1 MAKKESPTAWRA
13 ENSSPVRSGQVDWL
27 SLSAP
32 MKIHNPGNEINYLL
46 QQTRVHHMQLS
57 SMADLK
63 ANMLLTMASIVVT
76 LAAPQAMK
84 AGSQLPL
91 LVLIGFSLLTILL
104 AAYAVM
110 PKLPFTSHHATAPEI
125 RSPQFNLLF
134 FGDFTGLSYEQFEAE
149 MERVLND
156 PSQVYQVQVREI
168 YTLGVFL
175 AQKKYRFLRLAYTS
189 FIVGLF
195 ASFLTLLLTGF

>member
-1 MAKKESPTAWRA
+1 
-13 ENSSPVRSGQVDWL
+13 
-27 SLSAP
+27 
-32 MKIHNPGNEINYLL
+32 MKINLPGNEINYLL

-91 LVLIGFSLLTILL
+91 LVLIGFSLMTILL

-110 PKLPFTSHHATAPEI
+110 PKVRLTSRGQAAPDLT
-125 RSPQFNLLF
+125 SPQFNLLF
-134 FGDFTGLSYEQFEAE
+134 FGDFTSLSYEQFEAE
-149 MERVLND
+149 MARVMND

-168 YTLGVFL
+168 YTLGIFL
-175 AQKKYRFLRLAYTS
+175 ARKKYRYLRLAYTT
-189 FIVGLF
+189 FILGLF
-195 ASFLTLLLTGF
+195 ASFITLLLTGHA

>member
-1 MAKKESPTAWRA
+1 
-13 ENSSPVRSGQVDWL
+13 
-27 SLSAP
+27 
-32 MKIHNPGNEINYLL
+32 MKINQPGNEINYLL

-76 LAAPQAMK
+76 LAAPQVMK

-91 LVLIGFSLLTILL
+91 VVLIGFSLATILL

-110 PKLPFTSHHATAPEI
+110 PKVPFNGHTSVKDVNN
-125 RSPQFNLLF
+125 PQFNLLF
-134 FGDFTGLSYEQFEAE
+134 FGDFTAMTYAQFEAE
-149 MERVLND
+149 MERVMND
-156 PSQVYQVQVREI
+156 PSQVYQVQLREI

-175 AQKKYRFLRLAYTS
+175 AEKKYRYLRLAYAT
-189 FIVGLF
+189 FILGLF
-195 ASFLTLLLTGF
+195 ASFFTLMITSRS

>member
-1 MAKKESPTAWRA
+1 
-13 ENSSPVRSGQVDWL
+13 
-27 SLSAP
+27 
-32 MKIHNPGNEINYLL
+32 MKIHTPGNEINYLL
-46 QQTRVHHMQLS
+46 QQTRVHHMRLS

-76 LAAPQAMK
+76 LAAPQVMK

-91 LVLIGFSLLTILL
+91 VVLIGFSLATILL

-110 PKLPFTSHHATAPEI
+110 PKLPLSRHTAPAVDVQG
-125 RSPQFNLLF
+125 PQFNLLF
-134 FGDFTGLSYEQFEAE
+134 FGDFTGMSYEQFEME
-149 MERVLND
+149 MEKVMND

-175 AQKKYRFLRLAYTS
+175 ARTKYRFLRLAYTT

-195 ASFLTLLLTGF
+195 ASFLTLLLTNRA

>member
-1 MAKKESPTAWRA
+1 
-13 ENSSPVRSGQVDWL
+13 
-27 SLSAP
+27 
-32 MKIHNPGNEINYLL
+32 MKIAAPANHLDQLL
-46 QQTRVHHMQLS
+46 RQTRMHHVQLS

-84 AGSQLPL
+84 AGSQWSL
-91 LVLIGFSLLTILL
+91 LVLIGFSLITIVL

-110 PKLPFTSHHATAPEI
+110 PKVPFTPAADAPPDVD
-125 RSPQFNLLF
+125 RPGFNLLF
-134 FGDFTGLSYEQFEAE
+134 FGDFIGLGYERYEAE

-156 PSQVYQVQVREI
+156 PSRVYEVQVREI

-175 AQKKYRFLRLAYTS
+175 ASKKYRFLRLAYTT
-189 FIVGLF
+189 FIFGLC
-195 ASFLTLLLTGF
+195 ASFVTLLLTGSS

>member
-1 MAKKESPTAWRA
+1 
-13 ENSSPVRSGQVDWL
+13 
-27 SLSAP
+27 
-32 MKIHNPGNEINYLL
+32 MKINQPGNEINYLL

-76 LAAPQAMK
+76 LAAPQVMK

-91 LVLIGFSLLTILL
+91 VVLIGFSLATILL

-110 PKLPFTSHHATAPEI
+110 PKVPFSGQAPTVEDVNN
-125 RSPQFNLLF
+125 PQFNLLF
-134 FGDFTGLSYEQFEAE
+134 FGDFTGMTYAQFEAE
-149 MERVLND
+149 MERVMND
-156 PSQVYQVQVREI
+156 PSQVYQVQLREI

-175 AQKKYRFLRLAYTS
+175 ARKKYRYLRLAYTT
-189 FIVGLF
+189 FIIGLF
-195 ASFLTLLLTGF
+195 ASFVTLMLTRSI

>member
-1 MAKKESPTAWRA
+1 
-13 ENSSPVRSGQVDWL
+13 
-27 SLSAP
+27 
-32 MKIHNPGNEINYLL
+32 MKINTPGNEINYLL

-91 LVLIGFSLLTILL
+91 LVLIGFSLVTILL

-110 PKLPFTSHHATAPEI
+110 PKLPFSGHNPAVPDVG
-125 RSPQFNLLF
+125 SPQFNLLF
-134 FGDFTGLSYEQFEAE
+134 FGDFTGLTYAQFEAE
-149 MERVLND
+149 MEKVMND
-156 PSQVYQVQVREI
+156 PSSVYRAQVREI

-175 AQKKYRFLRLAYTS
+175 AQKKYRYLRLAYTT

-195 ASFLTLLLTGF
+195 ASFITLLATGR

>member
-1 MAKKESPTAWRA
+1 
-13 ENSSPVRSGQVDWL
+13 
-27 SLSAP
+27 
-32 MKIHNPGNEINYLL
+32 MKISTTGNEVNYLL
-46 QQTRVHHMQLS
+46 QQTRAHHVQLS

-110 PKLPFTSHHATAPEI
+110 PK
-125 RSPQFNLLF
+125 
-134 FGDFTGLSYEQFEAE
+134 
-149 MERVLND
+149 V
-156 PSQVYQVQVREI
+156 PS
-168 YTLGVFL
+168 
-175 AQKKYRFLRLAYTS
+175 
-189 FIVGLF
+189 
-195 ASFLTLLLTGF
+195 

>member
-1 MAKKESPTAWRA
+1 
-13 ENSSPVRSGQVDWL
+13 
-27 SLSAP
+27 
-32 MKIHNPGNEINYLL
+32 MKINTPGNEINYLL

-63 ANMLLTMASIVVT
+63 ANMLLTMASIVIT

-91 LVLIGFSLLTILL
+91 LVLISFSLVTILL

-110 PKLPFTSHHATAPEI
+110 PKLPFSGRGVKEPDV
-125 RSPQFNLLF
+125 RSPGFNLLF
-134 FGDFTGLSYEQFEAE
+134 FGDFTGLSYERFEAE

-156 PSQVYQVQVREI
+156 PSAVYQAQVREI
-168 YTLGVFL
+168 YTLGSFL
-175 AQKKYRFLRLAYTS
+175 AQKKYRYLRLAYTT
-189 FIVGLF
+189 FIAGLF
-195 ASFLTLLLTGF
+195 ASFATLLVTGRGGF

>member
-1 MAKKESPTAWRA
+1 
-13 ENSSPVRSGQVDWL
+13 
-27 SLSAP
+27 
-32 MKIHNPGNEINYLL
+32 MKINSNGAQINYLL
-46 QQTRVHHMQLS
+46 QQTRSHHVQLS

-110 PKLPFTSHHATAPEI
+110 PKVPFLRGRGQPPPDVE
-125 RSPQFNLLF
+125 SPMFNLLF
-134 FGDFTGLSYEQFEAE
+134 FGDFTALDYPAFEAE
-149 MERVLND
+149 MERVMND
-156 PSQVYQVQVREI
+156 HSLTYQAQVREI

-175 AQKKYRFLRLAYTS
+175 AQKKYRYLRLAYVA
-189 FIVGLF
+189 FIFGLF
-195 ASFLTLLLTGF
+195 ASVATLLFTLKW

>member
-1 MAKKESPTAWRA
+1 MKI
-13 ENSSPVRSGQVDWL
+13 NSS
-27 SLSAP
+27 
-32 MKIHNPGNEINYLL
+32 GNEINYLL

-84 AGSQLPL
+84 AGSQAPL

-110 PKLPFTSHHATAPEI
+110 PKLPFSGRHAAVPDVQ
-125 RSPQFNLLF
+125 SPQFNLLF
-134 FGDFTGLSYEQFEAE
+134 FGDFIGLTYEQFEEE
-149 MERVLND
+149 MEQVMND
-156 PSQVYQVQVREI
+156 PSRVFQVQVREI

-175 AQKKYRFLRLAYTS
+175 AQKKYRYLRLAYMT
-189 FIVGLF
+189 FILGLF
-195 ASFLTLLLTGF
+195 ASFITLLLTGRA

>member
-1 MAKKESPTAWRA
+1 
-13 ENSSPVRSGQVDWL
+13 
-27 SLSAP
+27 
-32 MKIHNPGNEINYLL
+32 MKINNPGNEINYLL

-76 LAAPQAMK
+76 LAAPQVMK

-91 LVLIGFSLLTILL
+91 VVLIGFSLATILL

-110 PKLPFTSHHATAPEI
+110 PKLPFIGHAPAVTDVQ
-125 RSPQFNLLF
+125 SPHFNLLF
-134 FGDFTGLSYEQFEAE
+134 FGDFTGLTYAQFEAE
-149 MERVLND
+149 MERVMND
-156 PSQVYQVQVREI
+156 PALVYQVQLREI

-175 AQKKYRFLRLAYTS
+175 AQKKYRYLRLAYTT

-195 ASFLTLLLTGF
+195 ASFLTLMLTSRG

>member
-1 MAKKESPTAWRA
+1 
-13 ENSSPVRSGQVDWL
+13 
-27 SLSAP
+27 
-32 MKIHNPGNEINYLL
+32 MKITTPGNEINYLL

-91 LVLIGFSLLTILL
+91 IVLIGFSLMTILL

-110 PKLPFTSHHATAPEI
+110 PKVRLTSRGRVTPDLS
-125 RSPQFNLLF
+125 SPQFNLLF
-134 FGDFTGLSYEQFEAE
+134 FGDFTSLTYEQFEAE
-149 MERVLND
+149 MGKVMND

-175 AQKKYRFLRLAYTS
+175 AHKKYRYLRLAYTT

-195 ASFLTLLLTGF
+195 MSFITLLLTGRP

>member
-1 MAKKESPTAWRA
+1 
-13 ENSSPVRSGQVDWL
+13 
-27 SLSAP
+27 
-32 MKIHNPGNEINYLL
+32 MKIKTPGNEINYLL

-76 LAAPQAMK
+76 LAAPQVMK

-91 LVLIGFSLLTILL
+91 VVLIGFSLATILL

-110 PKLPFTSHHATAPEI
+110 PKLPLSGKAPVPDLQ
-125 RSPQFNLLF
+125 SPQFNLLF
-134 FGDFTGLSYEQFEAE
+134 FGDFVGLSYEQFEAE
-149 MERVLND
+149 MERVMND
-156 PSQVYQVQVREI
+156 PSAVYQAQLREI

-175 AQKKYRFLRLAYTS
+175 ARKKYRFLRLAYTT

-195 ASFLTLLLTGF
+195 ASFLTLMLTSRS

>member
-1 MAKKESPTAWRA
+1 
-13 ENSSPVRSGQVDWL
+13 
-27 SLSAP
+27 
-32 MKIHNPGNEINYLL
+32 MKITTPGNEINYLL
-46 QQTRVHHMQLS
+46 TQTRSHHVQLS

-110 PKLPFTSHHATAPEI
+110 PKVRLTPHNGGPPDV

-134 FGDFTGLSYEQFEAE
+134 FGDFSVLKYDQFQAE
-149 MERVLND
+149 MERVMND
-156 PSQVYQVQVREI
+156 PSQTYEAQVREI
-168 YTLGVFL
+168 YTLGCYL
-175 AQKKYRFLRLAYTS
+175 AHKKYRYLRLAYTT
-189 FIVGLF
+189 FIIGLF
-195 ASFLTLLLTGF
+195 ASVITAVITGIR